1 MPQNKVTFGL
11 KNVHYSIATQ
21 AEDGSWTFA
30 SPIALLGAQ
39 EFSSEIIGGSQSIY
53 ADDSVI
59 ATLVQNAGRNITLK
73 LSELSDAFKV
83 DVLGYKQLANGNLVE
98 ITNIG
103 VETFSLGFEFQGDAK
118 ARRVWFY
125 LCSVTPVNEA
135 TKSKG
140 ESVEANSISLSIVA
154 RPIEVGNYL
163 VTHVIA
169 NLGDT
174 NYQTFLELSPVLP
187 TFVNQE

>member
-1 MPQNKVTFGL
+1 MSQNKVTFGL
-11 KNVHYSIATQ
+11 KNVHYSKATQ
-21 AEDGSWTFA
+21 SEDGSWIFVT
-30 SPIALLGAQ
+30 PVALLGAQ

-73 LSELSDAFKV
+73 LSELSDTFKV
-83 DVLGYKQLANGNLVE
+83 DILGYKKLVNGNLVE
-98 ITNIG
+98 VTNNG
-103 VETFSLGFEFQGDAK
+103 VETFALGFEFQGDAK

-135 TKSKG
+135 TKTKG
-140 ESVEANSISLSIVA
+140 ESVEANSITLSIVA

-169 NLGDT
+169 NLGDI
-174 NYQTFLELSPVLP
+174 NYQTFLEASPVLP
-187 TFVNQE
+187 TFGS